1 MLKSFRVFFSC
12 IGMETNFFFFFFYFN
27 FLCLMW
33 VKQLVQIWPPKSVKD
48 SGSRL
53 HSKLKE
59 AILQVTYETGTIW
72 RGLLFLLFFFFPDY
86 NSVYFLIYKNQK
98 KLIIHWCFTYL
109 IFQKNISVPLLW
121 NIGLKRL
128 GLQ

>member
-1 MLKSFRVFFSC
+1 MLKSFGVFFMYWY
-12 IGMETNFFFFFFYFN
+12 GNNFYIFFV
-27 FLCLMW
+27 CLMW

-72 RGLLFLLFFFFPDY
+72 WGLLIFAIFFPDY
-86 NSVYFLIYKNQK
+86 TSVYFLIYKNHK
-98 KLIIHWCFTYL
+98 KLVIHWCFTYL

-128 GLQ
+128 GLR

>member
-1 MLKSFRVFFSC
+1 MYWYGNNFL
-12 IGMETNFFFFFFYFN
+12 FFFV
-27 FLCLMW
+27 LCLMW

-72 RGLLFLLFFFFPDY
+72 PGLFFSLFFFFQIII
-86 NSVYFLIYKNQK
+86 VY
-98 KLIIHWCFTYL
+98 
-109 IFQKNISVPLLW
+109 IS
-121 NIGLKRL
+121 
-128 GLQ
+128 